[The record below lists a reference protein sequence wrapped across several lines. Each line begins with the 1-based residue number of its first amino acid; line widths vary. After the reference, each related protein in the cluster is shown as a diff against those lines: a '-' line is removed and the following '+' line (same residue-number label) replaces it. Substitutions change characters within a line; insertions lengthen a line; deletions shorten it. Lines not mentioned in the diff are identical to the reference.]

1 MKIFSKINT
10 YFKNLYLVQLIKK
23 HCLAS
28 KVIILLGLISF
39 FFTAISIFYI
49 DYLKNPS
56 LLTIQSIMSSI
67 FGYLFGDN
75 VLKKDKSNSKNL
87 YTIIASIISFFSLI
101 VLMISSLV
109 NIDQESTS
117 IIEIRNLL
125 FLSVGFLISKSKSHD
140 ISEEINLICSEKEKK
155 D

>member
-28 KVIILLGLISF
+28 KVIILLGLLSF

-49 DYLKNPS
+49 DSLKNPS

-75 VLKKDKSNSKNL
+75 VLNKDKSNSKNL

-109 NIDQESTS
+109 NIDQESAS

-125 FLSVGFLISKSKSHD
+125 FLSVGFLISKAKSHD
-140 ISEEINLICSEKEKK
+140 ISEEINSICSEKEKK

>member
-75 VLKKDKSNSKNL
+75 VLNKDESNSKNL

-109 NIDQESTS
+109 NIDQESAS